1 MPQNR
6 GHKKVRELLRLFQGG
21 AVFTAFDTETTGL
34 NPQKGDR
41 LLEIGA
47 VRFSKDGVLATYNQ
61 LINPCR
67 PIPCEA
73 SRINHITQDMVRDC
87 PTEAAVLPGFINFI
101 GTSVLVAHNANFDMK
116 FVNHAL
122 ASSNFSQLRNRV
134 EDTVHLARLLFP
146 ELEKHSLQFLARH
159 FGIDPG
165 NAHRASDD
173 ARVCM
178 EVLLR
183 CFRQCPGSHGEEE

>member
-1 MPQNR
+1 MPQDR
-6 GHKKVRELLRLFQGG
+6 GLRKVRELLRLFQGG

-47 VRFSKDGVLATYNQ
+47 VRFSTDGVLATYSQ

-73 SRINHITQDMVRDC
+73 TRINRITQDMVKDC
-87 PTEAAVLPGFINFI
+87 PTEEAVLPEFISFI
-101 GTSVLVAHNANFDMK
+101 GTSVLVAHNASFDVK

-122 ASSNFSQLRNRV
+122 ASSNFSRLRNQV
-134 EDTVHLARLLFP
+134 EDTVGISRSLFP
-146 ELEKHSLQFLARH
+146 ELERHSLQFLARH
-159 FGIDPG
+159 FKINPG
-165 NAHRASDD
+165 NAHRAADD

-183 CFRQCPGSHGEEE
+183 CFQQFA